1 MNFRDIADEVGVSI
15 ATVSR
20 VYNGQKGVGE
30 KTRKKIEEVLK
41 RNNYLVDR
49 DKRSR
54 AMVRAEGKAPA
65 MISVVLYEAGNH
77 VVERNEDYFAGILMG
92 AERRAKELGY
102 MLSFVHIKTEDFEDY
117 ISSSKNWDLC
127 KGILL
132 FATELTRDKF
142 DIIEKSDVPI
152 VAIDN
157 EMKGVS
163 CNSVCPDNVYG
174 TYKALEHL
182 KELGH
187 ERIGLLAPLCPMGGL
202 PAREKGYYEAMKELG
217 LSVNEKYIIPMDHIL
232 ESCIKQ
238 MDEYLD
244 SHTDL
249 PTAFFAVNDAIGVG
263 ATISLKKHGYNVPGD
278 VSIMGFD
285 DANIGNSSQPRLSTM
300 KIDGGSI
307 GRIAINRL
315 DHIINGDESV
325 IRIFLETPL
334 LEKDSTIRRNPS
346 SV

>member
-1 MNFRDIADEVGVSI
+1 MNFRDIAEEVGVSI

-54 AMVRAEGKAPA
+54 AMGRADSSNPV

-102 MLSFVHIKTEDFEDY
+102 MLSFVHIKTEDFEEY
-117 ISSSKNWDLC
+117 ITSSGNNDLC

-132 FATELTRDKF
+132 FATELTKDKF
-142 DIIEKSDVPI
+142 DILKKSDVPI
-152 VAIDN
+152 VAVDN

-163 CNSVCPDNVYG
+163 CNCVCPDNIYG
-174 TYKALEHL
+174 TYTALKYL

-187 ERIGLLAPLCPMGGL
+187 EKIGLLAPLCPMGGL
-202 PAREKGYYEAMKELG
+202 PAREKGYYVAMKELG
-217 LSVNEKYIIPMDHIL
+217 LSVDEKYVIPMDHVL
-232 ESCIKQ
+232 ESSIKQ
-238 MDEYLD
+238 MDEYLE

-249 PTAFFAVNDAIGVG
+249 PTAFFAVNDSIGVG
-263 ATISLKKHGYNVPGD
+263 ATISLKRHGYKVPRD
-278 VSIMGFD
+278 ISIIGFD

-300 KIDGGSI
+300 KIDCGSI
-307 GRIAINRL
+307 GKIAINRL
-315 DHIINGDESV
+315 DQIVKGDNSV
-325 IRIFLETPL
+325 IRVFLETPL
-334 LEKDSTIRRNPS
+334 LEKDSTARLDPGEI
-346 SV
+346 